1 MQNSRSL
8 VFVSKR
14 HADQIF
20 DPARVPLTPALVS
33 GTVDA
38 GTTVHLPNSLVAR
51 NAKEP
56 DEQKINWLELE
67 LEFLLARA
75 GGGGPVIRG
84 AR

>member
-1 MQNSRSL
+1 M
-8 VFVSKR
+8 KR
-14 HADQIF
+14 RLGDGEPQ
-20 DPARVPLTPALVS
+20 DLGS
-33 GTVDA
+33 Q
-38 GTTVHLPNSLVAR
+38 VAAMSER